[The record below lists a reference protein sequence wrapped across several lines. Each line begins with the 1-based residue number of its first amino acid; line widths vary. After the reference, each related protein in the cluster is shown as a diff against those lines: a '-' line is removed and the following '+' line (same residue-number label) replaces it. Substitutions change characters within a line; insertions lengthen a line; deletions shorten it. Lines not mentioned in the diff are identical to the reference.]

1 MKQQLLFITL
11 LLFTVNLS
19 AQDAFLSMGRNFTT
33 YDFENSEGLSNDKIE
48 GGSGAFYEAG
58 VAFDLDNWIKGL
70 SYAPSITLNQYN
82 ASGGD
87 LASAYRWETNYL
99 GLNNTLKL
107 NVLNNSD
114 YIDLSIKM
122 GIGLATIINGQQSIN
137 GLTYDLTENDEFK
150 GLWIQPHG
158 GFDIIYFAASDIGI
172 GAGYTFTKAFG
183 GKDDGQSLSFNN
195 SQLQFLI
202 KINLN

>member
-1 MKQQLLFITL
+1 M
-11 LLFTVNLS
+11 VNLS

-33 YDFENSEGLSNDKIE
+33 YNFENSEGLSNDKIE
-48 GGSGAFYEAG
+48 GGSGAFYEVG
-58 VAFDLDNWIKGL
+58 VAFDLDNWIEGL

-122 GIGLATIINGQQSIN
+122 GIGVATIINGQQSIN

-158 GFDIIYFAASDIGI
+158 GFDIIYYAVSDIGI

>member
-1 MKQQLLFITL
+1 M
-11 LLFTVNLS
+11 VNLS
-19 AQDAFLSMGRNFTT
+19 AQDAFLSMGSNFTT

-48 GGSGAFYEAG
+48 GSSGAFYEVG
-58 VAFDLDNWIKGL
+58 IAFDLDNWIQGL

-122 GIGLATIINGQQSIN
+122 GIGVATIINGQQSIN
-137 GLTYDLTENDEFK
+137 GLTYDLTENDEFN
-150 GLWIQPHG
+150 GVWIQPHG
-158 GFDIIYFAASDIGI
+158 GFDIIYYAVSDIGI
-172 GAGYTFTKAFG
+172 GAGYTFTKVFG
-183 GKDDGQSLSFNN
+183 GKGDGQTLSFNN